1 MDVSNI
7 SRQMVGFLLQKP
19 KNWTSEHIRILNV
32 EEKGTISAAEMV
44 GQEHLPDESD
54 QVFQGLIRQFME
66 PTKEDIFRSRYDKF
80 SHPENAF
87 SDVFYETYRL
97 TFPVPDNQEPNS
109 MPLSSIL
116 FEMVRACY
124 GLGEIWTQS
133 GPLPFHLPLF
143 KAKGALNCPGA
154 IGRIPKGENY
164 PFSPLIIYNFLK
176 GSMEENKIKGE
187 VPYGLFLIFA
197 AFNKDPHQR
206 EYASFLI
213 NMRRTSL
220 TRIQI
225 TKLVASGSSLQALCQ
240 GKPLEEHLKIYRS
253 HEFDL
258 VEPEGRRAFLVMFV
272 GVVNYVMNR
281 PE

>member
-1 MDVSNI
+1 
-7 SRQMVGFLLQKP
+7 
-19 KNWTSEHIRILNV
+19 
-32 EEKGTISAAEMV
+32 
-44 GQEHLPDESD
+44 
-54 QVFQGLIRQFME
+54 
-66 PTKEDIFRSRYDKF
+66 
-80 SHPENAF
+80 
-87 SDVFYETYRL
+87 
-97 TFPVPDNQEPNS
+97 
-109 MPLSSIL
+109 
-116 FEMVRACY
+116 
-124 GLGEIWTQS
+124 
-133 GPLPFHLPLF
+133 
-143 KAKGALNCPGA
+143 
-154 IGRIPKGENY
+154 
-164 PFSPLIIYNFLK
+164 
-176 GSMEENKIKGE
+176 MEENKIKGE